1 MTTLSAILALSCGAS
16 AALLTFAA
24 FAFFAYCVIDGIG
37 EAWRRLK

>member
-1 MTTLSAILALSCGAS
+1 MNTLSAILALSCGDS

-24 FAFFAYCVIDGIG
+24 IAFFAYCIIDGIG